1 MADVQLENGYTRI
14 ANELL
19 EAVLKTP
26 FIATHLKIILA
37 CWRYTYGFGRKEAEL
52 SLSFLAN
59 ATGMS
64 KRYVSD
70 ALSELI
76 SSNVLKVIKESTY
89 SSSRIIAFNKNY
101 EEWRYRACRT
111 PLQQVNPTST
121 VEAEQDTTVEPQ
133 FNTTVELQFHQER
146 KHKENINKGD
156 YEKLFEDLWQI
167 YPKKKGKG
175 AVSKTQKQKLFRIGY
190 DRLAKAINKYKKERE
205 GQDSQFTMYG
215 STFFNSGYLDYLED
229 EDADKPKPEP
239 KPMKFIS
246 YDERIAELQEAEKIK
261 AEAHTEKMKLMYK
274 EFTL

>member
-26 FIATHLKIILA
+26 FIAAHLKIILT

-52 SLSFLAN
+52 SLNFISK
-59 ATGMS
+59 ATGIS
-64 KRYVSD
+64 KRYISD
-70 ALSELI
+70 GLTELI
-76 SSNVLKVIKESTY
+76 NSNVLIVVKESTY

-101 EEWRYRACRT
+101 SEWEYRT
-111 PLQQVNPTST
+111 TIQQVNPTST

-156 YEKLFEDLWQI
+156 YEKLFEEVWLL

-175 AVSKTQKQKLFRIGY
+175 AVSKTQKQKLFKIGY
-190 DRLAKAINKYKKERE
+190 DRLAKAISKYKKERE
-205 GQDSQFTMYG
+205 GQDPQYTMYG
-215 STFFNSGYLDYLED
+215 STFFNTGYVDYLDD
-229 EDADKPKPEP
+229 EEKPKAEP
-239 KPMKFIS
+239 KPLKFIS
-246 YDERIAELQEAEKIK
+246 YDERIAELQDAEMIK
-261 AEAHTEKMKLMYK
+261 AEEHAEKMKPLRK